1 MALQAPRHL
10 PHRRGRRGWLRPDR
24 APWLGLP
31 LLAALLSSCGLLHPT
46 GWRDL
51 MADPGLD
58 LKRDGRP
65 LVITSFTVPRAM
77 AQAVACGK
85 LQVESLLAPGAEIH
99 AHQPGERERHWLR
112 QADLVLVHGL
122 NLHPWLPP
130 LLEQAGS
137 APTADVAA
145 GIQPRRIPAGARAG
159 QPDPHAWMSPRQAQ
173 TYVRNI
179 RDAFIALDPQ
189 HAATY
194 RSCAARYGE
203 KLVELDRQLRAE
215 LGRLP
220 ANRRTLVSCEG
231 SLAYLSADY
240 GLQEV
245 YLWPSQGTPQA
256 SKQRLQEVAGKVRDL
271 QVPAVFCESTYDD
284 SQQRQ
289 LARDTGARFG
299 GTLFVDSL
307 SSLDGLAPSYLELLR
322 HNLNLITQGL
332 GSDRP

>member
-1 MALQAPRHL
+1 MAQRTFQPASRRRRLRHS
-10 PHRRGRRGWLRPDR
+10 LRH
-24 APWLGLP
+24 WLGPGCLP
-31 LLAALLSSCGLLHPT
+31 LLAALLSGCGLLHPA

-51 MADPGLD
+51 MADPGLE

-85 LQVESLLAPGAEIH
+85 LQVESLLPAGAEIH
-99 AHQPGERERHWLR
+99 AHQPGDRERHWLQ

-122 NLHPWLPP
+122 DLHPWLPP
-130 LLEQAGS
+130 LLKEAGS
-137 APTADVAA
+137 RPTVDVAA
-145 GIQPRRIPAGARAG
+145 GIQPRRILEGERAG
-159 QPDPHAWMSPRQAQ
+159 KPDPHAWMSPRQAQ

-194 RSCAARYGE
+194 RSCAARYSE
-203 KLVELDRQLRAE
+203 QLVELDRQLREE

-220 ANRRTLVSCEG
+220 AQQRTLVSCEG

-256 SKQRLQEVAGKVRDL
+256 SKERLEQVASQVRTL

-289 LARDTGARFG
+289 LARESGARFG

-307 SSLDGLAPSYLELLR
+307 SSLDGLAPNYLELLR
-322 HNLNLITQGL
+322 HNLSLIKKGL
-332 GSDRP
+332 GSRPS